1 MALTPM
7 QNFILRFGRILLRA
21 ESRFIAFTEFMAETS
36 DDPKKQRRAFIYGC
50 MFSLFLF
57 FSIFILPQLIELL
70 IFGEVE
76 QYVR

>member
-21 ESRFIAFTEFMAETS
+21 ESRFIAFTEFMAEKHT
-36 DDPKKQRRAFIYGC
+36 DPKKQLRAFIYGSI
-50 MFSLFLF
+50 FSLVLF
-57 FSIFILPQLIELL
+57 FAIFILPQLIELL